1 MIDRIKSWPG
11 WAFPGGHL
19 EYGESMTQ
27 CAARELQ
34 EETEL
39 CVEDFK
45 GVANIFNTVTKE
57 RHIIFNYV
65 AEGFTETL
73 AAGGEGRVA
82 GSTLMKSRF
91 CPWRREFGNFT

>member
-11 WAFPGGHL
+11 WTFPGGHL

-27 CAARELQ
+27 CAARELL
-34 EETEL
+34 EETGL
-39 CVEDFK
+39 CVKTLRFK

-65 AEGFTETL
+65 AEGFTGTL
-73 AAGGEGRVA
+73 AAGGEGIGERVDPDKKPGLPPA
-82 GSTLMKSRF
+82 GGM
-91 CPWRREFGNFT
+91 E